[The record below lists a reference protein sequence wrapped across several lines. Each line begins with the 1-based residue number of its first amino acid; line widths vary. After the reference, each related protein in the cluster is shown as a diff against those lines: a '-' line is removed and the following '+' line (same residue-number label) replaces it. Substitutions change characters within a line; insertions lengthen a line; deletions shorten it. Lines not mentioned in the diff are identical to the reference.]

1 MSANTCLYISNTVV
15 VAFAWETVLK
25 IVGLM
30 GQPSSLST
38 AYKFAALGP
47 NFPLY
52 IQGVFKFLPI
62 LIADVLMVGGS
73 INIEIMSRPFC
84 VYKKIWRC
92 YKIWEDSLRIILT
105 PLILVIV
112 EIGKCIL

>member
-1 MSANTCLYISNTVV
+1 MSANTCLYISNAVV
-15 VAFAWETVLK
+15 VAFSWETVLK

-73 INIEIMSRPFC
+73 INIEIISRPFLFLQKDMALLQNLGRFSP
-84 VYKKIWRC
+84 YHINTSDTRHRRDW
-92 YKIWEDSLRIILT
+92 
-105 PLILVIV
+105 
-112 EIGKCIL
+112 